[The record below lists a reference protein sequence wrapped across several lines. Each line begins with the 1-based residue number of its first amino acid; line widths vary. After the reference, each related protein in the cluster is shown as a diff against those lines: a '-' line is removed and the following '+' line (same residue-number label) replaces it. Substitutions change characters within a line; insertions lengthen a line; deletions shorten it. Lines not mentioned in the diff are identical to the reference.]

1 MDWGLFWAAVS
12 GVCAIVSVSVTVVAG
27 LLSRYSKRAKEDA
40 EAARDF
46 TRRQLEAAETTAD
59 HLGEIRGHMSATT
72 MREPLE
78 LSFVRGSLYRLRNNT
93 SSMLV
98 IDRIENQD
106 RFLRIDLKPGTEIV
120 GHGSTEFLIAGAW
133 GLPVPG
139 ELVVRLSGSEA
150 ATAIPIPPK
159 S

>member
-1 MDWGLFWAAVS
+1 MDWELFWAVVS
-12 GVCAIVSVSVTVVAG
+12 GACAIVSVVFTAVGA

-46 TRRQLEAAETTAD
+46 TRRELAAVEASAD
-59 HLGEIRGHMSATT
+59 HLGAIRGHMSATT
-72 MREPLE
+72 MSEPLD

-93 SSMLV
+93 SSSLV
-98 IDRIENQD
+98 IERIENQD
-106 RFLRIDLKPGTEIV
+106 RFLRIDLEPGTEIV
-120 GHGSTEFLIAGAW
+120 GHGSTDFLIAGAW

-139 ELVVRLSGSEA
+139 ELVVQLAGSE
-150 ATAIPIPPK
+150 TVTTIPIPPK